1 MKIKVQ
7 IKNIYG
13 TETVYPACPLAV
25 KFTHLTGTKTL
36 TADKLR
42 VIQQMGVEI
51 EVIAPSITLA
61 GVR

>member
-1 MKIKVQ
+1 MKIRVQ
-7 IKNIYG
+7 IRNVYG
-13 TETVYPACPLAV
+13 IETVYPACPLAV

-51 EVIAPSITLA
+51 EVVAPTITFA